1 MGSRKKVALILT
13 SEPQDGGEHQYA
25 LLAAGCLLEKSG
37 GDIELMAFCG
47 NSFWRGWCRKMGV
60 RDGGYPLL
68 TVSVKEMEL
77 NYRMPHL
84 AGLYYTYITSFGK
97 KIRKEKIDILFS
109 TREGIFITNY
119 KVKLIVPVHDLMHRY
134 EPDFPEVCQ
143 AFDKREIYMK
153 CLSKYAD
160 CLLVDSKL
168 GKRQFEESYIKRP
181 GRKLRIISLPYI
193 VPDYIWKTEEKYI
206 DVPDKYI
213 FYPAQFWK
221 HKNHLNLIKA
231 IKLLRES
238 VPDIF
243 LVLAGS
249 EKNYCEEIKAYIA
262 ENKLEP
268 CVKILGFVSDEN
280 MIYLYKHAVGMVMP
294 SYFGP
299 TNIPPLEAMALGC
312 PVAVSDKYAM
322 PEQVGKAGLL
332 FNPDSPEEIAEC
344 IKKMW
349 LDEELREKM
358 KELGY
363 KRIQRWTR
371 REFCEKL
378 YKIIKSV

>member
-1 MGSRKKVALILT
+1 M
-13 SEPQDGGEHQYA
+13 
-25 LLAAGCLLEKSG
+25 
-37 GDIELMAFCG
+37 
-47 NSFWRGWCRKMGV
+47 
-60 RDGGYPLL
+60 
-68 TVSVKEMEL
+68 
-77 NYRMPHL
+77 
-84 AGLYYTYITSFGK
+84 
-97 KIRKEKIDILFS
+97 
-109 TREGIFITNY
+109 
-119 KVKLIVPVHDLMHRY
+119 
-134 EPDFPEVCQ
+134 
-143 AFDKREIYMK
+143 
-153 CLSKYAD
+153 
-160 CLLVDSKL
+160 
-168 GKRQFEESYIKRP
+168 
-181 GRKLRIISLPYI
+181 
-193 VPDYIWKTEEKYI
+193 
-206 DVPDKYI
+206 
-213 FYPAQFWK
+213 
-221 HKNHLNLIKA
+221 
-231 IKLLRES
+231 
-238 VPDIF
+238 
-243 LVLAGS
+243 
-249 EKNYCEEIKAYIA
+249 
-262 ENKLEP
+262 EP